1 MKTIQFRLPQSK
13 ADLKQLWKE
22 HTSKRYKKNVEAMRQ
37 MTEFYIGNTL
47 RGRWGEI
54 AKGNMVNWT
63 ESDKKQFS
71 EEMRAKMREY
81 INRLMV

>member
-1 MKTIQFRLPQSK
+1 MKEIKFRLPQSR

-54 AKGNMVNWT
+54 VKGNMVNWT
-63 ESDKKQFS
+63 ESDIRQFS

-81 INRLMV
+81 INRLME